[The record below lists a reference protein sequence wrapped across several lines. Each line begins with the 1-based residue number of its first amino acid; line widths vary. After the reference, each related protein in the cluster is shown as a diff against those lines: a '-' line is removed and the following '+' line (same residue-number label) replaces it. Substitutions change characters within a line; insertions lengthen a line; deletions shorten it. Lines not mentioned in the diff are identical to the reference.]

1 MWTIDDCR
9 AHIFNWNN
17 SIFRILGS
25 PKHLDKPGFD
35 ELIEQSKLLLHKPY
49 LFANIIKTR
58 CNLPLGFN
66 IRYADMR
73 SS

>member
-35 ELIEQSKLLLHKPY
+35 EEVKPEELLV
-49 LFANIIKTR
+49 
-58 CNLPLGFN
+58 G
-66 IRYADMR
+66 D
-73 SS
+73 S